1 MMDMCFNMKE
11 GQWERKRREGEE
23 TKRAGGAITG
33 EDITDHVLSVGTQNL
48 IRSLLMTGSEESF
61 RGYYDQTY

>member
-1 MMDMCFNMKE
+1 MMDMCINMKE

-33 EDITDHVLSVGTQNL
+33 EDITDHVLSTMYSESL
-48 IRSLLMTGSEESF
+48 ISL
-61 RGYYDQTY
+61 Q